1 MEVQEEAEART
12 VRLSDGNLMPLLG
25 LGTWKPSKLP
35 RASMQGAVEAAIAAG
50 FRHIDTAFGYDN
62 EAEVG
67 RALQAMTRQ
76 GVIRRQDVFVVS
88 KLWMT
93 HHAAEDIPKCLEKSL
108 EDLQLDYL
116 DLYLMHC
123 PVGLKRIEDQ
133 KFPVKDGQLQTSDV
147 DYVEVW
153 RGMEALRASGR
164 VRSIGVSNFSVLQLQ
179 RLLALCRV
187 PPAVNQ
193 VELHPYL
200 LQTELTTF
208 CRSNDVAL
216 VAYSPLGSPA
226 RPQEM
231 IRGDTDPKGLQEE
244 PVVVD
249 IARRLRRSPA
259 LVLLRFHVQ
268 QKTAV
273 IPKSDKSHHILENT
287 KVFDFR
293 LSEDDMQALRSLDR
307 GWRAFTLPEAKSH
320 PYYPFH

>member
-1 MEVQEEAEART
+1 MEVEAEGRS

-25 LGTWKPSKLP
+25 LGTWTSSKLP
-35 RASMQGAVEAAIAAG
+35 RTSMQGAVEAAIAAG
-50 FRHIDTAFGYDN
+50 YRHIDTAFCYNN
-62 EAEVG
+62 EVEVG
-67 RALQAMTRQ
+67 RALQAKMRQ

-88 KLWMT
+88 KLGTT
-93 HHAAEDIPKCLEKSL
+93 HHAAHDIPKCLEKSL

-116 DLYLMHC
+116 DLYLVHS
-123 PVGLKRIEDQ
+123 PVGLKRVEGEM
-133 KFPVKDGQLQTSDV
+133 FPRKDGQLLTSDV
-147 DYVEVW
+147 DYVDVW
-153 RGMEALRASGR
+153 RGLEALQASGK

-200 LQTELTTF
+200 VQAELSTF
-208 CRSNDVAL
+208 CRSNKVAL

-231 IRGDTDPKGLQEE
+231 IRGDTDPKGLLEE

-249 IARRLRRSPA
+249 MARRLRRSPA
-259 LVLLRFHVQ
+259 LVLLRFQVQ
-268 QKTAV
+268 QKIAV

-293 LSEDDMQALRSLDR
+293 LTEEDMGALRSLDR
-307 GWRAFTLPEAKSH
+307 GWRAFTLPETESH